1 MVVSTVGSVS
11 AASSRVEYNKAGIS
25 LFGENKVLTGE
36 SYKAPNGQDVPSVIT
51 YVDETGGKTNYL
63 SIRQI
68 SELLDASVGW
78 NAATNSVDIAAPN
91 AGKIGEDVI
100 VGSGKA
106 AERENVLKPE
116 YGKIVGG
123 IEEIYPSAAA
133 AIINNPD
140 HRTRNFA
147 RNMKVQFLDSDFPG
161 LTMNCLPYAGPY
173 VVFAV
178 TNNGPRTVYS
188 EVRRF
193 VTISSGCLTSAMA
206 ASGEVTY
213 NFANVTLNGEK
224 KISAGSDI
232 TVANGEKAP
241 SSILYTD
248 VAGGKTNYLPIRAIS
263 ELLGISIDYDSATRT
278 VLLDSQDE
286 GDWVADGY
294 NGYVVDPN
302 GEKTEVPHLSD

>member
-1 MVVSTVGSVS
+1 MKKYRSFTAGVVATLMAVSTVGTAL

-106 AERENVLKPE
+106 AERDNVLKPE

-123 IEEIYPSAAA
+123 I
-133 AIINNPD
+133 D
-140 HRTRNFA
+140 
-147 RNMKVQFLDSDFPG
+147 
-161 LTMNCLPYAGPY
+161 
-173 VVFAV
+173 V

-193 VTISSGCLTSAMA
+193 VTISSGQHEDFTSVAIPAGETLTR
-206 ASGEVTY
+206 VFRILD
-213 NFANVTLNGEK
+213 NANPLQTTLEFDIDAPVDLSPAENDIV
-224 KISAGSDI
+224 IS
-232 TVANGEKAP
+232 
-241 SSILYTD
+241 
-248 VAGGKTNYLPIRAIS
+248 
-263 ELLGISIDYDSATRT
+263 LLQYDE
-278 VLLDSQDE
+278 QD
-286 GDWVADGY
+286 
-294 NGYVVDPN
+294 
-302 GEKTEVPHLSD
+302 

>member
-1 MVVSTVGSVS
+1 M
-11 AASSRVEYNKAGIS
+11 
-25 LFGENKVLTGE
+25 FGENKVLTGE

-106 AERENVLKPE
+106 AERDNVLKPE

-123 IEEIYPSAAA
+123 IEEIDPSAAA

-147 RNMKVQFLDSDFPG
+147 VFCITGFKGKPKEVYLEDMQGETLPDGSTRYDLGDGDFVIEPG
-161 LTMNCLPYAGPY
+161 N
-173 VVFAV
+173 
-178 TNNGPRTVYS
+178 
-188 EVRRF
+188 
-193 VTISSGCLTSAMA
+193 
-206 ASGEVTY
+206 
-213 NFANVTLNGEK
+213 
-224 KISAGSDI
+224 
-232 TVANGEKAP
+232 
-241 SSILYTD
+241 
-248 VAGGKTNYLPIRAIS
+248 
-263 ELLGISIDYDSATRT
+263 
-278 VLLDSQDE
+278 
-286 GDWVADGY
+286 
-294 NGYVVDPN
+294 
-302 GEKTEVPHLSD
+302 

>member
-1 MVVSTVGSVS
+1 MIKKYGSFVAGMAAMLLVASLVGSVF
-11 AASSRVEYNKAGIS
+11 AASSRVEYNQAGIS
-25 LFGENKVLTGE
+25 LFGEDKVLAGE
-36 SYKAPNGQDVPSVIT
+36 TCKAPNGQGVPSVII
-51 YVDETGGKTNYL
+51 YVDVAEDKTNYL

-106 AERENVLKPE
+106 AERDNVLKPE

-123 IEEIYPSAAA
+123 IEEIDPSAAA

-193 VTISSGCLTSAMA
+193 VTISSGQHEDFTSVAIPAGETLTR
-206 ASGEVTY
+206 VFRILD
-213 NFANVTLNGEK
+213 NANPLQTTLEFDIDAPVDLSPAENDIV
-224 KISAGSDI
+224 IS
-232 TVANGEKAP
+232 
-241 SSILYTD
+241 
-248 VAGGKTNYLPIRAIS
+248 
-263 ELLGISIDYDSATRT
+263 LLQYDE
-278 VLLDSQDE
+278 QD
-286 GDWVADGY
+286 
-294 NGYVVDPN
+294 
-302 GEKTEVPHLSD
+302 

>member
-1 MVVSTVGSVS
+1 MMKKYGSFAAGMVAMLMVVSTVGSVS

-100 VGSGKA
+100 VGSGKT

-123 IEEIYPSAAA
+123 IEEIDPSAAA

-193 VTISSGCLTSAMA
+193 VTISSSQHEDFTSVAIPAGETLTR
-206 ASGEVTY
+206 VFRILD
-213 NFANVTLNGEK
+213 NANPLQTTLEFDIDAPVDLSPAENDIV
-224 KISAGSDI
+224 IS
-232 TVANGEKAP
+232 
-241 SSILYTD
+241 
-248 VAGGKTNYLPIRAIS
+248 
-263 ELLGISIDYDSATRT
+263 LLQYDE
-278 VLLDSQDE
+278 QD
-286 GDWVADGY
+286 
-294 NGYVVDPN
+294 
-302 GEKTEVPHLSD
+302 

>member
-1 MVVSTVGSVS
+1 MKRFRGSSFFAGAVSTFLALSIGVTF
-11 AASSRVEYNKAGIS
+11 ANASELFSGKTLYNQTGIAV
-25 LFGENKVLTGE
+25 FGTETIKKGE
-36 SYKAPNGQDVPSVIT
+36 AFRAPNGQDVPSVIT

-78 NAATNSVDIAAPN
+78 NATTNSVDIAAPN

-106 AERENVLKPE
+106 AERDNVLKPE

-123 IEEIYPSAAA
+123 IEEIDPSAAA

-161 LTMNCLPYAGPY
+161 LTMNCLSYAGPY

-193 VTISSGCLTSAMA
+193 VTISSGQHEDFTSVAIPAGETLTR
-206 ASGEVTY
+206 VFRILD
-213 NFANVTLNGEK
+213 NANPLQTTLEFDIDAPVDLSPAENDIV
-224 KISAGSDI
+224 IS
-232 TVANGEKAP
+232 
-241 SSILYTD
+241 
-248 VAGGKTNYLPIRAIS
+248 
-263 ELLGISIDYDSATRT
+263 LLQYDE
-278 VLLDSQDE
+278 QD
-286 GDWVADGY
+286 
-294 NGYVVDPN
+294 
-302 GEKTEVPHLSD
+302 